1 MPARLLCIMSTRN
14 LICFSA
20 DYWFLKLKVQAN
32 WKDISIGNQRELYL
46 WMVFPNESQIELVLS
61 WLKLYKELS
70 TTQTNL
76 GKHLYTHQVHL
87 NKENHNVISE
97 QFLKVSYCTCAMCG
111 RQRWLDRI
119 RFTLGVGVTN
129 SPASSISEWADT
141 MLCNMDNAAS
151 PVCTSNQS
159 IRTPCN

>member
-1 MPARLLCIMSTRN
+1 MFHVNQKFNLFLSRLLV
-14 LICFSA
+14 
-20 DYWFLKLKVQAN
+20 LKLKVQAN
-32 WKDISIGNQRELYL
+32 WKDISVGNQRELYL
-46 WMVFPNESQIELVLS
+46 WMVFPNEGQIELVLS

-97 QFLKVSYCTCAMCG
+97 QFLKVSYRTCAMCG

-141 MLCNMDNAAS
+141 MLCSMDNAAS
-151 PVCTSNQS
+151 LSVQVTNPSERHVIS
-159 IRTPCN
+159 REG